1 MADATGEAKK
11 PLRVAFDRRLKL
23 EFHGAR
29 ITSDGGLLAYR
40 ELDDALGLTATAAST
55 LAEGRRGKNIRHRL
69 LGLLRQAVY
78 GRLAGYED
86 VNDAERLARDPAMRA
101 IVGREGLGRPA
112 ASSSEMGRF
121 ETEWLATETN
131 LAVLAD
137 LSGTWIDR
145 VHERRPPDGIIL
157 DMDSSESPTFGQQE
171 GAAWNGHFRCSCYH
185 PLFLFNQ
192 FGDLERCLLRPGNVH
207 SADDWRSVLVPVIAR
222 YRGRGLALYFRG
234 DAAFAKPEL
243 YELLEAEGIGYAIR
257 LPANLVLQARI
268 GHLLTRPVGR
278 PPKKPQVFFASFTYQ
293 AQSWSKPRRVVVKVE
308 WHQGELYPRVG
319 LDPLHGS
326 SVTNLTRPAERV
338 SQFYHGRGT
347 AEQWI
352 KEGKQALRWTR
363 LSCRA
368 FRDNAVRL
376 QLFALANNLANFLR
390 SLALPDEVAQWSLST
405 LRERLVKIG
414 ARIVR
419 HGRYVVSSSPRLQC
433 RGRSVRH
440 HPAPDRL
447 PARAARAGKVTRPSS
462 ATAGTEGE
470 LFAAR

>member
-1 MADATGEAKK
+1 MADATGETKE

-40 ELDDALGLTATAAST
+40 ELDDALGLTAMAVSAV
-55 LAEGRRGKNIRHRL
+55 AEGRRGKNIRHRL

-101 IVGREGLGRPA
+101 IVGREGIDRPA
-112 ASSSEMGRF
+112 ASTSEMGRF

-131 LAVLAD
+131 LAALAD
-137 LSGTWIDR
+137 LSGAWIDR

-157 DMDSSESPTFGQQE
+157 DMDSSESPTHGEQE
-171 GAAWNGHFRCSCYH
+171 GSAWNGHFRCTCYH

-207 SADDWRSVLVPVIAR
+207 SADAWRSVLVPVIAR
-222 YRGRGLALYFRG
+222 YRGRGLVLYFRG

-243 YELLEAEGIGYAIR
+243 YELLEAEGMGYAIR
-257 LPANLVLQARI
+257 LPANPVLQARI
-268 GHLLTRPVGR
+268 GHLLSRPVGR
-278 PPKKPQVFFASFTYQ
+278 PPKKPQVFFASFSYQ
-293 AQSWSKPRRVVVKVE
+293 AESWSKPRRVVAKVE

-319 LDPLHGS
+319 FI
-326 SVTNLTRPAERV
+326 VTNLKRPAERV
-338 SQFYHGRGT
+338 TKFYNGRGT

-352 KEGKQALRWTR
+352 KEGKLALRWTR

-376 QLFALANNLANFLR
+376 QLFALAYNLANFLH
-390 SLALPDEVAQWSLST
+390 SLALPSEVARWSLTT

-419 HGRYVVSSSPRLQC
+419 HGRYVVFQLAEVAVPR
-433 RGRSVRH
+433 
-440 HPAPDRL
+440 A
-447 PARAARAGKVTRPSS
+447 
-462 ATAGTEGE
+462 
-470 LFAAR
+470 LFAAILRRIDRLRGPPVAAV